1 MSIIDSSIKPKNVT
15 LNNGAT
21 ISNSIKKFDGGSLF
35 LNGAGKSGS
44 FGNTGP
50 YALVSNNTDFGFGKG
65 DFTIEMWV
73 YALDNT
79 DWRTLISIGT
89 YNGGLLWRMGTSNAQ
104 LYMTGV
110 GYEGLNALSTN
121 YWNWGAS
128 SVPLNQWSHLAL
140 VRYNG
145 TVKTYINGAQSFSV
159 SGGAAAS
166 DLGSS
171 RSVYIGTGAHNIG
184 NEIFNGY
191 IDELRITKGIG
202 GARYPSNFDIDLVS
216 SSAFPATGT
225 QISVPQVITGLNS
238 IPINSGIHLGWTPPA
253 EDNGGIIT
261 DHVIEYSTD
270 GTNWIP
276 FNHTAITGRTATITG
291 LINGTPYS
299 TRVAPINIAGTGDYV
314 TKSNIVPQT
323 GLFKEASAEWTVSLG
338 TGSPTDKY
346 FKADFLSSENAG
358 PTIKSSYSGVLHI
371 TATRAYS
378 DTSIDIYV
386 NTTKVYEYGV
396 NTSSIDNFSL
406 IEYPSTENYP
416 NGQPIIKP
424 VIIPANA
431 TIKIGSDGDYT
442 GFDNFTMW
450 ITLTE

>member
-1 MSIIDSSIKPKNVT
+1 MSIIDSSPKPKNVT

-35 LNGAGKSGS
+35 LNGTGKSGS
-44 FGNTGP
+44 SGNTGP
-50 YALVSNNTDFGFGKG
+50 YALILDNTDFGFGKG

-73 YALDNT
+73 YPLDNS

-89 YNGGLLWRMGTSNAQ
+89 YNNGLLWRMGTSSNGQ
-104 LYMTGV
+104 LYINGV
-110 GYEGLNALSTN
+110 GYEGLTN
-121 YWNWGAS
+121 NWNWGAS
-128 SVPLNQWSHLAL
+128 TVLLNQWSHLAL

-171 RSVYIGTGAHNIG
+171 RSVYIGTGAHTIG

-202 GARYPSNFDIDLVS
+202 GARYPSNFDIGLIS

-225 QISVPQVITGLNS
+225 PISVPQVITGLNA
-238 IPINSGIHLGWTPPA
+238 IPINSGIHLGWTPPV

-261 DHVIEYSTD
+261 DYAIQYSTD
-270 GTNWIP
+270 GTNWNT

-291 LINGTPYS
+291 LINGTTYS
-299 TRVAPINIAGTGDYV
+299 TRVAPINIAGTGDSV

-346 FKADFLSSENAG
+346 FKADFLSSENTGA
-358 PTIKSSYSGVLHI
+358 TIKSSYSGVLHI

-378 DTSIDIYV
+378 DSSIDIYV
-386 NTTKVYEYGV
+386 NNSGVYQYGV
-396 NTSSIDNFSL
+396 STSSIDNFSL
-406 IEYPSTENYP
+406 VKYPATSTYP
-416 NGQPIIKP
+416 NGQPILDP
-424 VIIPANA
+424 VVIPANA

-442 GFDNFTMW
+442 GFDNFRMW
-450 ITLTE
+450 ITLPE